1 MWEQFQ
7 LETEMLL
14 GLPKPSQ
21 SSEKS
26 NLKRKLEPEK
36 WLNSHKWTV
45 DRHTIHIHP
54 RTVPLKKCHSE

>member
-26 NLKRKLEPEK
+26 NLKSKLELEK

-54 RTVPLKKCHSE
+54 R